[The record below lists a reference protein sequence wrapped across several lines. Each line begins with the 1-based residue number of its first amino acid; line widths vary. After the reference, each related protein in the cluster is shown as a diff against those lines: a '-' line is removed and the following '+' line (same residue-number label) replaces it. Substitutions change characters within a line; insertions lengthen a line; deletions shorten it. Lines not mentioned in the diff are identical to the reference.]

1 MLNKIFLIIIFFLGC
16 IHSESYAQGDLLITP
31 TRIVFKQNKLKEII
45 NLVNT
50 GETSE
55 TFTVSFVERR
65 MNEDGTFTAITDP
78 DPEQNFAEPH
88 LRIYPRRITLAP
100 GEGQV
105 VMLQRRRNSSKQIGE
120 YRSHLY
126 FRSTKDYA
134 ALGEKVTD
142 TISGLSVQLTPIY
155 GMTIPV
161 IFRSGNVSATTSL
174 SNLKL
179 ENIEDNNQIK
189 FTLNREGNSSVYGD
203 FTVEYFPLKGKP
215 TTIAKIAGVA
225 IYTTIKKRFMS
236 INLLKSPLIN
246 FKEGSIKINYKTR
259 PGDKKQEVLAQAT
272 LNLST

>member
-1 MLNKIFLIIIFFLGC
+1 MYKKIFFIIILVLGSIYSEFF
-16 IHSESYAQGDLLITP
+16 AQGDLLITP
-31 TRIVFKQNKLKEII
+31 TRIVFEQQKLKEII

-55 TFTVSFVERR
+55 TYTVSFVERR
-65 MNEDGTFTAITDP
+65 MNEDGTFTVITDP
-78 DPEQNFAEPH
+78 DPGQNFAEPH

-105 VMLQRRRNSSKQIGE
+105 VMLQRRRNSTKEIGE

-126 FRSTKDYA
+126 FRSTKDYS
-134 ALGEKVTD
+134 ALGEKTTD
-142 TISGLSVQLTPIY
+142 SITGVSVQLTPIY

-161 IFRSGNVSATTSL
+161 IFRTGNVNATTTL
-174 SNLKL
+174 SDLKL
-179 ENIEDNNQIK
+179 ESQKDNNQIK
-189 FTLNREGNSSVYGD
+189 FTLNRDGNSSVYGD
-203 FTVEYFPLKGKP
+203 FTVEYFPLKGES

-225 IYTTIKKRFMS
+225 VYTTIKRRFMS

-246 FKEGSIKINYKTR
+246 LKEGSIKINYKTR
-259 PGDKKQEVLAQAT
+259 PGDKKQVTLAEAT